1 MPQSR
6 SIRNPTSR
14 VYPSPGSACPCRACI
29 RWAGA
34 VFMTLLG
41 LLVTLSWASDDE
53 YARATL
59 RGLGGVQV
67 LVAEIRAD
75 LEHAGL
81 TRQQLQTDI
90 EGRLRRAGMRVL
102 APEERLLVPR
112 APYLYVSVVASL
124 VPDAV
129 QELIVYGITMEVR
142 QNVVLDTTSALV
154 YDATTWSTPLYV
166 GSVGRVNMSQ
176 IRETVSEQVDPFINA
191 YLSVNA
197 RPTGSLLPTSTAP
210 PRAPQ
215 PARRTR

>member
-1 MPQSR
+1 
-6 SIRNPTSR
+6 
-14 VYPSPGSACPCRACI
+14 VLVA
-29 RWAGA
+29 
-34 VFMTLLG
+34 
-41 LLVTLSWASDDE
+41 LLVLFVTPGWALDDE

-67 LVAEIRAD
+67 LVAELRAD

-90 EGRLRRAGMRVL
+90 EGRLRRAGIRVL
-102 APEERLLVPR
+102 APEERPLVPR
-112 APYLYVSVVASL
+112 APYLSVSVVAVL

-129 QELIVYGITMEVR
+129 QGLIIYGITMELR
-142 QNVVLDTTSALV
+142 QNVLLDPTSALV
-154 YDATTWSTPLYV
+154 YDATTWKTPLYV
-166 GSVGRVNMSQ
+166 GAVGRVNMSQ
-176 IRETVSEQVDPFINA
+176 IRETVSAQVDHFIHA

-197 RPTGSLLPTSTAP
+197 RPTGSPQPVATAP

>member
-1 MPQSR
+1 MPHQSSVR
-6 SIRNPTSR
+6 KPLSC
-14 VYPSPGSACPCRACI
+14 VYPSPASAHPSSARVWC
-29 RWAGA
+29 AGA
-34 VFMTLLG
+34 VLVAVLG
-41 LLVTLSWASDDE
+41 LLVTPSWALDDE

-59 RGLGGVQV
+59 RGLGGVGV
-67 LVAEIRAD
+67 LVADLRSD

-81 TRQQLQTDI
+81 PRQQLQTDI
-90 EGRLRRAGMRVL
+90 EVRLRQAGIRVL
-102 APEERLLVPR
+102 APEERPLVPR

-124 VPDAV
+124 ASDTV
-129 QELIVYGITMEVR
+129 QALIVYGIQVEVR
-142 QNVVLDTTSALV
+142 QNVVLDTTPALV

-197 RPTGSLLPTSTAP
+197 RPTGSPPPTSTAP